1 MVKSA
6 TVEVLMQVYSKL
18 LKFRLFRG
26 KLEGPWW
33 INNGVG
39 AAAIGVVLI
48 AASLLVGPSWGCHIP
63 AIYNFGDSNSDTG
76 SVSAAFRRLP
86 PPYGETFFGKPS
98 GRYSDGRLIIDFIAE
113 KLGLPF
119 LSAYLDSIEP
129 NFRHGA
135 NFGASGST
143 IQPTDAKLF
152 GAAEKLGLP
161 FLSAYLDSIEPN
173 FRHGANFGASGST
186 IQPTDAKLFG
196 AGFSPLS
203 LNIQLLQ
210 FEQFKDRTKESF
222 NQAKS
227 PWIKNNLPRPEEFS
241 KALYTLDSGQNDL
254 HFGQTT
260 EEQVRASIPNITDM
274 FSVAVKK
281 LYQEGARTFWIH
293 NTGPIGC
300 LPFFAVW
307 NRPNHFESDQ
317 NGCIKSYNQLAQEFN
332 KQLKDK
338 VFQLRI
344 QLHHAVLIYVDIYT
358 AKYTLISEAEKQGF
372 VSPLGYCCGHLGVA
386 ECWQISIVNGTEVFA
401 ASCSDPSKHISWDGV
416 HYTEAA
422 NRWVANHI
430 VDGSLSDPPIPLT
443 KSCHSADIPS

>member
-1 MVKSA
+1 MH
-6 TVEVLMQVYSKL
+6 Q
-18 LKFRLFRG
+18 FRLFRG
-26 KLEGPWW
+26 KLEVLW

-48 AASLLVGPSWGCHIP
+48 AASLLVGPSWGVTSSNLQLC
-63 AIYNFGDSNSDTG
+63 DSNSDTG

-86 PPYGETFFGKPS
+86 PPYGETFF
-98 GRYSDGRLIIDFIAE
+98 
-113 KLGLPF
+113 
-119 LSAYLDSIEP
+119 
-129 NFRHGA
+129 
-135 NFGASGST
+135 
-143 IQPTDAKLF
+143 
-152 GAAEKLGLP
+152 AEKLGLP

-196 AGFSPLS
+196 AGFNPLS

-210 FEQFKDRTKESF
+210 FEQFKDRTKEPF

-227 PWIKNNLPRPEEFS
+227 SWIKNNLPRPKEFS
-241 KALYTLDSGQNDL
+241 KALYTLDCGQNDL
-254 HFGQTT
+254 HFG
-260 EEQVRASIPNITDM
+260 
-274 FSVAVKK
+274 
-281 LYQEGARTFWIH
+281 L
-293 NTGPIGC
+293 
-300 LPFFAVW
+300 
-307 NRPNHFESDQ
+307 SDQ

-338 VFQLRI
+338 VFQLRT

-386 ECWQISIVNGTEVFA
+386 ECWQTSIVNGTEVFA
-401 ASCSDPSKHISWDGV
+401 ASCSDPSKHISWDGA

-422 NRWVANHI
+422 NKWVANHI

>member
-1 MVKSA
+1 MHR
-6 TVEVLMQVYSKL
+6 
-18 LKFRLFRG
+18 FRLFRG

-33 INNGVG
+33 IKNGVG
-39 AAAIGVVLI
+39 AAAIGIVLI

-76 SVSAAFRRLP
+76 SASAAFGRLP

-135 NFGASGST
+135 NFA
-143 IQPTDAKLF
+143 
-152 GAAEKLGLP
+152 
-161 FLSAYLDSIEPN
+161 
-173 FRHGANFGASGST
+173 ASGST

-210 FEQFKDRTKESF
+210 FEQFKDRTKEPF
-222 NQAKS
+222 NQVQS
-227 PWIKNNLPRPEEFS
+227 SWIKNNLPRPEEFS
-241 KALYTLDSGQNDL
+241 KALYTLDSGQNDF
-254 HFGQTT
+254 HFGLVT
-260 EEQVRASIPNITDM
+260 EEQVRASIPNIIDM
-274 FSVAVKK
+274 FAVAVKK

-307 NRPNHFESDQ
+307 NPPKHFKSDK

-338 VFQLRI
+338 VFQLRT

-372 VSPLGYCCGHLGVA
+372 VSPLEYCCGHLGVA
-386 ECWQISIVNGTEVFA
+386 ECWQTSIVNGTEVFA

-422 NRWVANHI
+422 NKWVANHI

>member
-1 MVKSA
+1 MHQ
-6 TVEVLMQVYSKL
+6 L
-18 LKFRLFRG
+18 RHFRG
-26 KLEGPWW
+26 KLEGRWW
-33 INNGVG
+33 IKKGVG

-48 AASLLVGPSWGCHIP
+48 AASLLVGPSWDCHIP

-76 SVSAAFRRLP
+76 SVSAAFSRLP
-86 PPYGETFFGKPS
+86 PPYGDTFSGKPS

-119 LSAYLDSIEP
+119 LSAYLDSIKP

-143 IQPTDAKLF
+143 IQPA
-152 GAAEKLGLP
+152 
-161 FLSAYLDSIEPN
+161 
-173 FRHGANFGASGST
+173 
-186 IQPTDAKLFG
+186 DAKLFG
-196 AGFSPLS
+196 AGFNPLS

-210 FEQFKDRTKESF
+210 FEQFKDRTKEAF
-222 NQAKS
+222 NQDKS
-227 PWIKNNLPRPEEFS
+227 SWIKNNLPRPEDYS

-254 HFGQTT
+254 HFGLVQTT
-260 EEQVRASIPNITDM
+260 EEQVRASIPNIIDM
-274 FSVAVKK
+274 FAVAVKK

-307 NRPNHFESDQ
+307 NRPKHFKADQ

-338 VFQLRI
+338 VFQLRT

-386 ECWQISIVNGTEVFA
+386 ACWQTSIVNGTEVFA

-422 NRWVANHI
+422 NKWVANHI
-430 VDGSLSDPPIPLT
+430 VDGSLSDPLIPLT
-443 KSCHSADIPS
+443 KSCHSADLPS

>member
-1 MVKSA
+1 MHR
-6 TVEVLMQVYSKL
+6 
-18 LKFRLFRG
+18 FRLFRG

-33 INNGVG
+33 IKNGVG
-39 AAAIGVVLI
+39 AAAIGIVLI

-76 SVSAAFRRLP
+76 SASAAFGRLP

-98 GRYSDGRLIIDFIAE
+98 GRYSDGRLIIDFI
-113 KLGLPF
+113 
-119 LSAYLDSIEP
+119 
-129 NFRHGA
+129 
-135 NFGASGST
+135 
-143 IQPTDAKLF
+143 
-152 GAAEKLGLP
+152 
-161 FLSAYLDSIEPN
+161 
-173 FRHGANFGASGST
+173 
-186 IQPTDAKLFG
+186 
-196 AGFSPLS
+196 GFSPLS

-210 FEQFKDRTKESF
+210 FEQFKDRTKEPF
-222 NQAKS
+222 NQVQS
-227 PWIKNNLPRPEEFS
+227 SWIKNNLPRPEEFS
-241 KALYTLDSGQNDL
+241 KALYTLDSGQNDF
-254 HFGQTT
+254 HFGLVT
-260 EEQVRASIPNITDM
+260 EEQVRASIPNIIDM
-274 FSVAVKK
+274 FAVAVKK

-307 NRPNHFESDQ
+307 NPPKHFKSDK

-338 VFQLRI
+338 VFQLRT

-372 VSPLGYCCGHLGVA
+372 VSPLEYCCGHLGVA
-386 ECWQISIVNGTEVFA
+386 ECWQTSIVNGTEVFA

-422 NRWVANHI
+422 NKWVANHI